1 MIAQLMS
8 HRSSPTECS
17 AARLGTTER
26 AHRIIGTRLKHIA
39 HPCFDDPTARDSIL
53 APFTDSPAHKP
64 GAAGTGSCT
73 FPPG

>member
-1 MIAQLMS
+1 MITQLVS
-8 HRSSPTECS
+8 HRSSPSECS

-26 AHRIIGTRLKHIA
+26 ARRIIGTRLKYIA
-39 HPCFDDPTARDSIL
+39 HSCFYDPTARDAIL

-64 GAAGTGSCT
+64 EAAGTGSCT